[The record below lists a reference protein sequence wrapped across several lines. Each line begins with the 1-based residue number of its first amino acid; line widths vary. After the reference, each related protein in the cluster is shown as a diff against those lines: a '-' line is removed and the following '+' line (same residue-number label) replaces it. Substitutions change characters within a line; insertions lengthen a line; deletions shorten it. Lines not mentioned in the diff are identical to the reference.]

1 MAVQSNNVSSEQ
13 VPGSG
18 KNNKSMKILIAVFAV
33 IVIALIGVVIFLLT
47 RPKETV
53 VAPVAA
59 VPEEKPES
67 GRGVLV
73 TPDNVDELVAS
84 IREPIQDGSF
94 MTSMNV
100 DWTFE
105 DGTSPS
111 SDAYI
116 ENAPENTRMVYFDVI
131 LSDTSETVYSSP
143 FIPVGSRLS
152 EITLDKDLDAGTYE
166 AVVEYHLVDDDKQEI
181 STVSVSVNLHILN

>member
-1 MAVQSNNVSSEQ
+1 MAVQSNNGSPAEQ
-13 VPGSG
+13 VPAQGA
-18 KNNKSMKILIAVFAV
+18 NNKSMKIIIAVFAV
-33 IVIALIGVVIFLLT
+33 IVLALIGVVAFLLT
-47 RPKETV
+47 RPKEVTV
-53 VAPVAA
+53 AEPAEQSTDA
-59 VPEEKPES
+59 
-67 GRGVLV
+67 RGVLV
-73 TPDNVDELVAS
+73 TPDNVDEIIAS
-84 IREPIQDGSF
+84 IQEPIQDGSY

-111 SDAYI
+111 SDAYV

-152 EITLDKDLDAGTYE
+152 GLTLEKDLDAGSYE
-166 AVVEYHLVDDDKQEI
+166 AVVVYHLVDDDKQEI

>member
-1 MAVQSNNVSSEQ
+1 MAVQSNNGSPSEQ
-13 VPGSG
+13 VPAQGA
-18 KNNKSMKILIAVFAV
+18 NNKSMKIIIAVFAV
-33 IVIALIGVVIFLLT
+33 IVLALIGVVAFLLT
-47 RPKETV
+47 RPKE
-53 VAPVAA
+53 AA
-59 VPEEKPES
+59 VAEQTEQS
-67 GRGVLV
+67 TDARGVLV
-73 TPDNVDELVAS
+73 TPDNVDEIIAS
-84 IREPIQDGSF
+84 IQEPIQDGSY

-111 SDAYI
+111 SDAYV

-143 FIPVGSRLS
+143 FIPVGSKLS
-152 EITLDKDLDAGTYE
+152 GLTLEKDLDAGSYE
-166 AVVEYHLVDDDKQEI
+166 AVVVYHLVDDDKQEI